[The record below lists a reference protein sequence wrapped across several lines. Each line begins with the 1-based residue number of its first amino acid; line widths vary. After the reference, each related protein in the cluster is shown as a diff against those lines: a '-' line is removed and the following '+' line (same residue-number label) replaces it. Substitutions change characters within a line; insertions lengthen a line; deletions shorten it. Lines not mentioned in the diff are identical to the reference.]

1 MKTARRAAFYKLLS
15 SAGAVVFSLVLLE
28 MGLRLFRPINYGK
41 PEVWQREFKL
51 MHEPSAIPG
60 LAYDLAPN
68 QELVFPPG
76 VPVKT
81 NSYGMRD
88 RERTLQKSPGTV
100 RIAAIGD
107 SFTFGFGVPAKES
120 FPSVLEGMLN
130 ESSRDAG
137 GRYEVLN
144 FGVSGYC
151 SRDEA
156 LVVKYKALAWN
167 PDVVVVAYVL
177 NDPETDPMQPLHR
190 AFDAPRWWRYSH
202 LFRLI
207 GRGVNNW
214 NIRRLG
220 GGDYY
225 RYLHAEGQ
233 PKWQSVV
240 QAFQDIREATSP
252 GGIKVMVVIFPEV
265 ADKSWASSWA
275 RYPYPQIH
283 KQVGDLAVKNGFEV
297 LDLLDAY
304 AGRVP
309 RDLFLAGVDD
319 HPNREGHRLA
329 ARAIYD
335 KLLAD
340 RLRSGSAAK

>member
-1 MKTARRAAFYKLLS
+1 MNTARKATFYKLLS

-28 MGLRLFRPINYGK
+28 MGLRLFRPINYRK
-41 PEVWQREFKL
+41 PEVWSREFNL
-51 MHEPSAIPG
+51 MHEASAIPG
-60 LAYDLAPN
+60 LTYDLAPN
-68 QELVFPPG
+68 HESIFPPG

-88 RERTLQKSPGTV
+88 RERTLQKPPGTV

-107 SFTFGFGVPAKES
+107 SFAFGFGVSAEET
-120 FPSVLEGMLN
+120 FASVLEGMLN

-156 LVVKYKALAWN
+156 LVVKYKAVAWN

-177 NDPETDPMQPLHR
+177 NDPETDPIQPLHYY
-190 AFDAPRWWRYSH
+190 FDKTLWWQYSH

-207 GRGVNNW
+207 ARANHNW
-214 NIRRLG
+214 EMRRLG
-220 GGDYY
+220 GGDYF

-240 QAFQDIREATSP
+240 RAFQDIREASSSR
-252 GGIKVMVVIFPEV
+252 GIKVMVVIFPEV
-265 ADKSWASSWA
+265 TDKSWASTWA
-275 RYPYPQIH
+275 KYPYPQIH
-283 KQVGDLAVKNGFEV
+283 KQVGDLAVKNGFGL
-297 LDLLDAY
+297 LDLLGAY
-304 AGRVP
+304 VGHVP
-309 RDLFLAGVDD
+309 RDLFRKGWDD

-340 RLRSGSAAK
+340 RFLSGAAAK